1 MATPIEDQLAG
12 IALPPTKLV
21 KIDQLMTTTD
31 RLIQQIQC
39 ELMPLVKE
47 LQDDAEVMKMLES
60 AAGYLL
66 AVAATTSG
74 SALVGSYIKG

>member
-1 MATPIEDQLAG
+1 MATPIEEQLAG

-39 ELMPLVKE
+39 ELMPLVKD
-47 LQDDAEVMKMLES
+47 LQDDAEVIKMLES

-66 AVAATTSG
+66 AVAVTTSG
-74 SALVGSYIKG
+74 TALVGSYIKG

>member
-1 MATPIEDQLAG
+1 METPIEEQLAG